1 MEMGDLVPSRLGFE
15 ETAGAKSKRFT
26 TNISEWLQAFAV
38 YVSVIAKK
46 QPQRV
51 PDLMG
56 YQILM
61 LEASNE
67 YHNDRWLAYDRRFRQ
82 QAASQPG
89 CKWSSIETTLWNWA
103 FTSQARASRCKH
115 CFSLFHQS
123 KDCEFAPNPTSSLH
137 DPPPYQASGRRR
149 FLCRQWNEQYAEGC
163 SFPNCRYEHACY
175 YCTFNPAAKD
185 NNHKAIFCP
194 NPPAQR
200 SVTQQKPRPLFP

>member
-1 MEMGDLVPSRLGFE
+1 MIGDFG
-15 ETAGAKSKRFT
+15 SKPPPNR
-26 TNISEWLQAFAV
+26 
-38 YVSVIAKK
+38 
-46 QPQRV
+46 
-51 PDLMG
+51 D
-56 YQILM
+56 
-61 LEASNE
+61 ASG
-67 YHNDRWLAYDRRFRQ
+67 L
-82 QAASQPG
+82 
-89 CKWSSIETTLWNWA
+89 SSIETTLWNWA

-123 KDCEFAPNPTSSLH
+123 KDCEFAPNLTSSLH

-185 NNHKAIFCP
+185 SNHKAIFCP